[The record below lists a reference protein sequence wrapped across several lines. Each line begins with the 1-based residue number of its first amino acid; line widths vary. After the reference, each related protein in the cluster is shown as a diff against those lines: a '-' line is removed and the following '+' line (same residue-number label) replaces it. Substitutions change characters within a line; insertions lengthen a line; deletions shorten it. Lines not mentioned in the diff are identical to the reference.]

1 MIKDIN
7 AIIEKYKSYAIL
19 HWKAS
24 CEGDYRTANK
34 NYAKLTKIYN
44 QLLDNEELRGK
55 ILLHLLNDENYAV
68 QLWAAAHSLGL
79 EEFKEDAV
87 SKLEF
92 ISKLSSNEAPSF
104 EAKMTLQEWRE
115 KRILTF

>member
-1 MIKDIN
+1 MKDIN
-7 AIIEKYKSYAIL
+7 KIIEEYKNYAVL

-24 CEGDYRTANK
+24 REGDYKTANK

-44 QLLDNEELRGK
+44 QLLDSEELREK
-55 ILLHLLNDENYAV
+55 ILLHLLNDENYTV
-68 QLWAAAHSLGL
+68 QLWAAAHSLALGK
-79 EEFKEDAV
+79 FKEDAV

-104 EAKMTLQEWRE
+104 EAKMTLQEWSE
-115 KRILTF
+115 KGILTF